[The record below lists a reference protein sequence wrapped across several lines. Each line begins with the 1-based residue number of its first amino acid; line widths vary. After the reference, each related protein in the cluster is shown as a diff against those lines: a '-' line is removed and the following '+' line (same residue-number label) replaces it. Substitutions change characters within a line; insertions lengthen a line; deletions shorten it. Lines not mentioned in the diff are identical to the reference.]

1 MDLILNVLGRLNID
15 STIIPTFFIVIVFYL
30 LINFV
35 FFKPLLSVIMAREEK
50 TTKLEDEANAK
61 SNTANQMMNEYK
73 QKLENAYMETQKVL
87 KAKKS
92 EVLKSQRQK
101 YLEAEKEINVK
112 NDNEISAMLKDLSG
126 KGEAVISKSGELS
139 KLLVEKLT

>member
-1 MDLILNVLGRLNID
+1 MDMILNVLGRLNID
-15 STIIPTFFIVIVFYL
+15 STIIPTFFIVIIFFL
-30 LINFV
+30 LINFI

-61 SNTANQMMNEYK
+61 SNSANQMMNEYK
-73 QKLENAYMETQKVL
+73 QKLENAYTDTQKVL

-92 EVLKSQRQK
+92 EVLKAQRQK
-101 YLEAEKEINVK
+101 YLEAEKEINLK

>member
-1 MDLILNVLGRLNID
+1 
-15 STIIPTFFIVIVFYL
+15 
-30 LINFV
+30 
-35 FFKPLLSVIMAREEK
+35 MAREEK

-61 SNTANQMMNEYK
+61 SNTANQMQNEYK
-73 QKLENAYMETQKVL
+73 QKLDNAYVETQKVL

-101 YLEAEKEINVK
+101 YLEAEKEINSK
-112 NDNEISAMLKDLSG
+112 NENEISAMLKDLSG

>member
-1 MDLILNVLGRLNID
+1 MDMILNVLGRLNID
-15 STIIPTFFIVIVFYL
+15 STIIPTFFIVIIFFL
-30 LINFV
+30 LINFI

-61 SNTANQMMNEYK
+61 SNTANQMQNEYK
-73 QKLENAYMETQKVL
+73 QKLDNAYVETQKVL

-101 YLEAEKEINVK
+101 YLEAEKEINSK
-112 NDNEISAMLKDLSG
+112 NENEISAMLKDLSG